1 MQLMKNFEMNLIW
14 QKHKRNDN
22 KMYFGINIA
31 RDKNFVMK
39 KPVYFIISIGYIYY
53 YIGVESELLTAYRS
67 GSFLVNIRDRTSLPR
82 LNGKSLP

>member
-1 MQLMKNFEMNLIW
+1 MKNFEMNLIW

-53 YIGVESELLTAYRS
+53 YIGVEIK
-67 GSFLVNIRDRTSLPR
+67 NKITSIKNLKKFR
-82 LNGKSLP
+82 KDIERGILRRNK